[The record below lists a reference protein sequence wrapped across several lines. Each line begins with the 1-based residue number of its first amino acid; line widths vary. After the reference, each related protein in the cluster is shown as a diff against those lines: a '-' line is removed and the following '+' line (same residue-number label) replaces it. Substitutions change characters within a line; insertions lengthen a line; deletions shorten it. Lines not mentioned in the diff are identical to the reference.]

1 MNKTVYIIRGPS
13 GSGKTTLAKQL
24 CAENNIFET
33 DQYFTHNGVYEFDPS
48 DLMYAH
54 ADCFARFQIAVLEG
68 RGPLAVSN
76 TSTRLHE
83 YFRYG
88 QLAKEHGYRVVE
100 IICGMSLSARELQKL
115 CTHAVPL
122 HTIENQIRRFER

>member
-24 CAENNIFET
+24 CAENNIFEA
-33 DQYFTHNGVYEFDPS
+33 DQYFTQDGVYEFDPS
-48 DLMYAH
+48 KLTDAH
-54 ADCFARFQIAVLEG
+54 ADCFARFRSAVIEE

-88 QLAKEHGYRVVE
+88 QLAE
-100 IICGMSLSARELQKL
+100 
-115 CTHAVPL
+115 
-122 HTIENQIRRFER
+122 EN